1 MEIDVKAWAPRL
13 AKSVLRDALR
23 LKEGETVTIEAWTRS
38 LPWVDAFLVEA
49 RAMGARP
56 MVIYDSD
63 DAFWTNIEHGREK
76 SLGTLGRQELAAIKE
91 SDAYIY
97 FWGPSDRT
105 RWHKLPDSTMKSL
118 TAYEDEWFKVAEE
131 KGLRFCRIELGRAT
145 VELAKEYG
153 ISYTEWVEEL
163 LEASTIRPESM
174 MRNGKKIAERIEKG
188 SQIIITHDNGTKL
201 ELRLKGRKA
210 FVDDGVIDEDD
221 VKAGHGDCTIPSGYV
236 MVALDEDF
244 AEGKFK
250 SNITT
255 SHFASRGRSGGGE
268 WIFKQGKLSKYSYQ
282 IGEKNFSR
290 LYQNGGEIRDRVGK
304 LHIGLNP
311 KIHHI
316 APLLEDQELGV
327 VSLFIG
333 SNEWLGGTN
342 KGDFT
347 SWLNLRGANLTIDGE
362 PLLKN
367 GKIV

>member
-1 MEIDVKAWAPRL
+1 
-13 AKSVLRDALR
+13 
-23 LKEGETVTIEAWTRS
+23 
-38 LPWVDAFLVEA
+38 
-49 RAMGARP
+49 
-56 MVIYDSD
+56 MVQSR
-63 DAFWTNIEHGREK
+63 GRK
-76 SLGTLGRQELAAIKE
+76 RTAI
-91 SDAYIY
+91 
-97 FWGPSDRT
+97 
-105 RWHKLPDSTMKSL
+105 LPDSS
-118 TAYEDEWFKVAEE
+118 A
-131 KGLRFCRIELGRAT
+131 GAT

-153 ISYTEWVEEL
+153 ISYTEWVNEL

-174 MRNGKKIAERIEKG
+174 MRNGKNIAERIEKG

-255 SHFASRGRSGGGE
+255 SHFASRGRSDGGE
-268 WIFKQGKLSKYSYQ
+268 WIFKQGKLSKYSYK

-290 LYQNGGEIRDRVGK
+290 RYQNGGEIRDRVGK

-311 KIHHI
+311 KIHNI

-333 SNEWLGGTN
+333 IERMAGRHKQSRFYIHG
-342 KGDFT
+342 
-347 SWLNLRGANLTIDGE
+347 
-362 PLLKN
+362 
-367 GKIV
+367 